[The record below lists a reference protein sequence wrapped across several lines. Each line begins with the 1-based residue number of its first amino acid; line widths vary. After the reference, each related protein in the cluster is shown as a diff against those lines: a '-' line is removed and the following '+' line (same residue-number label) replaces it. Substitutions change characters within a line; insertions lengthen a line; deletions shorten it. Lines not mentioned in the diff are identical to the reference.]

1 MKKLIAMLLV
11 LITLAAPAL
20 AETPMIGGW
29 NVAEETTVTD
39 EIRALLEKA
48 LEGFVGSD
56 FEPVAY
62 LGSQIVAGTNHCIL
76 CQRTVVYPGAQPVYT
91 LVYLYEKLDGT
102 VEILTM
108 CDLDLTAFAEKAE

>member
-48 LEGFVGSD
+48 LEM
-56 FEPVAY
+56 
-62 LGSQIVAGTNHCIL
+62 L
-76 CQRTVVYPGAQPVYT
+76 
-91 LVYLYEKLDGT
+91 
-102 VEILTM
+102 
-108 CDLDLTAFAEKAE
+108 

>member
-1 MKKLIAMLLV
+1 MLLV

-29 NVAEETTVTD
+29 
-39 EIRALLEKA
+39 
-48 LEGFVGSD
+48 
-56 FEPVAY
+56 

-102 VEILTM
+102 VEILNM

>member
-1 MKKLIAMLLV
+1 MKKMIATLLV

-20 AETPMIGGW
+20 AETSMLGGW

-48 LEGFVGSD
+48 LDEFVGSD
-56 FEPVAY
+56 FAPVAY
-62 LGSQIVAGTNHCIL
+62 LGSQIVAGINHCIL
-76 CQRTVVYPGAQPVYT
+76 CQRTVAYPGAQPTYT

-102 VEILTM
+102 VEILNM
-108 CDLDLTAFAEKAE
+108 CDLDLAAFAEKAE